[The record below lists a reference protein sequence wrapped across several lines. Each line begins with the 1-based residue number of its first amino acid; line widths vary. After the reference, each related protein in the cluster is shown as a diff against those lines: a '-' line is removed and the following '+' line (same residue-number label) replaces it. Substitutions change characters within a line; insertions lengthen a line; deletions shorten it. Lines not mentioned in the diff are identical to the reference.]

1 MHCLLPFREEVTV
14 DIPYFALN
22 SPLLR
27 YVSFQPAFHGREA
40 TCICYIDSLVGQQ
53 GRLLQRRFFFEAVK
67 VELPGHLSEVIGLKI
82 ARPFFDQSEAKPK
95 PIAPCV
101 SAIILL

>member
-1 MHCLLPFREEVTV
+1 M
-14 DIPYFALN
+14 
-22 SPLLR
+22 
-27 YVSFQPAFHGREA
+27 
-40 TCICYIDSLVGQQ
+40 
-53 GRLLQRRFFFEAVK
+53 
-67 VELPGHLSEVIGLKI
+67 ELPGHLSEVIGLKI